1 MAITR
6 LTKSKNEM
14 TLNDWASVLSKAG
27 RGIPDDIP
35 PGFQSAEDIA
45 KETGRGLSQTG
56 KYLREARRL
65 GLVEEKK
72 FKVDTGTKLYPTPH
86 YRIIPQNE
94 NDPCRAKTQK

>member
-1 MAITR
+1 MATAN
-6 LTKSKNEM
+6 LTKPKAEM

-27 RGIPDDIP
+27 RGIPDQVP
-35 PGFQSAEDIA
+35 PGFKLAEDIA
-45 KETGRGLSQTG
+45 RETGRGLSQTG

-65 GLVEEKK
+65 GLVEEQK